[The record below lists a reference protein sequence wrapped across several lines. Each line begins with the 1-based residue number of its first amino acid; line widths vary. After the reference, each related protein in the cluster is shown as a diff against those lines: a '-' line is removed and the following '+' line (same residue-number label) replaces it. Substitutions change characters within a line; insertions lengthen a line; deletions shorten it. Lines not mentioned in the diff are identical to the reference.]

1 MIVSKLEYISRPAG
15 TTENRQGL
23 DKKAL
28 RLRFYTLLC
37 FGDILAIAISLTVST
52 FIPGVNAGLDMAMFV
67 GYAIIPVYCGIA
79 FGNQAYS
86 LGALRSSVA
95 SIRAALLSLIIAVSL
110 VIAGG
115 YGLHLLDDL
124 SRGLIGFGSVISAS
138 LIVAFRTFVRQYVR
152 HFCKSG
158 LDSEIIIVDA
168 HIEDAAVV
176 GENVVMARY
185 VGIEPNLNDPLMLHR
200 LGVILRNFD
209 RAVVIA
215 EPERW
220 ASWSLLLKGAN
231 ITGEIVMPSINGMRA
246 VGVGRH
252 GRDYTLVVAR
262 GPLSLAN
269 RAKKRLLDVAVTLPA
284 LVFLA
289 PLMLL
294 VALAIRVTSPGPV
307 FFKQQR
313 VGRGNQMFNILKF
326 RSMYDKQCDAAGHA
340 STGRDDKRVTPVGKF
355 IRATSIDELPQL
367 INVLI
372 GDMSLVGPRPHALG
386 SRAGDKLF
394 WEVDPQYWHRHALKP
409 GITGLAQV
417 RGFRGA
423 TEQHS
428 DLQNRLNSD
437 LEYVEGWSIWRDMA
451 ILVGTGM
458 VVVHKNAF

>member
-1 MIVSKLEYISRPAG
+1 MIVLKLEPIIRPNKI
-15 TTENRQGL
+15 TDDRQSV
-23 DKKAL
+23 DKTVV
-28 RLRFYTLLC
+28 RLRFYALLCIGDIVAIFSSFTFATLL
-37 FGDILAIAISLTVST
+37 
-52 FIPGVNAGLDMAMFV
+52 PGVEATVETALLVACV
-67 GYAIIPVYCGIA
+67 LVPIYCAIA
-79 FGNQAYS
+79 FGNLAYT
-86 LGALRSSVA
+86 LGALVSSVMSA
-95 SIRAALLSLIIAVSL
+95 RSAMLSLVFAVS
-110 VIAGG
+110 VAIACG
-115 YGLHLLDDL
+115 YGFQILDGV
-124 SRGLIGFGSVISAS
+124 SRGLVAIGVAGSAV
-138 LIVAFRTFVRQYVR
+138 LILLFRTIIRKSVRR
-152 HFCKSG
+152 FHKDNLS
-158 LDSEIIIVDA
+158 SEIIIVDA
-168 HIEDAAVV
+168 PVEDASVV
-176 GENVVMARY
+176 GENVVMAHY

-200 LGVILRNFD
+200 LGVILLNFD

-220 ASWSLLLKGAN
+220 AAWSLLLKGAN
-231 ITGEIVMPSINGMRA
+231 ITGEIVMPSINTMRA

-252 GRDYTLVVAR
+252 GRDHTLVVAR
-262 GPLSLAN
+262 GPLALAN

-284 LVFLA
+284 LVLLA

-294 VALAIRVTSPGPV
+294 VALAIRLDSSGPI

-313 VGRGNQMFNILKF
+313 IGRGNRMFNILKF
-326 RSMYDKQCDAAGHA
+326 RSMYDKECDAAGVA
-340 STGRDDKRVTPVGKF
+340 STGRADARVTRVGKF

-437 LEYVEGWSIWRDMA
+437 LEYVEGWSIWRDLS
-451 ILVGTGM
+451 ILFATGM

>member
-1 MIVSKLEYISRPAG
+1 MLCLGDVASILVGFLLASRIPLVTASLE
-15 TTENRQGL
+15 QGL
-23 DKKAL
+23 FVAL
-28 RLRFYTLLC
+28 IIVPIY
-37 FGDILAIAISLTVST
+37 
-52 FIPGVNAGLDMAMFV
+52 GVF
-67 GYAIIPVYCGIA
+67 A
-79 FGNQAYS
+79 FANQAYS
-86 LGALRSSVA
+86 LAAVVSSVA
-95 SIRAALLSLIIAVSL
+95 SVRSALLSLAATISV
-110 VIAGG
+110 VIAGC
-115 YGLHLLDDL
+115 YAIQMLEHL
-124 SRGLIGFGSVISAS
+124 SRGLVGAGSLISAF
-138 LIVAFRTFVRQYVR
+138 LIVINRTGMRHYVRQA
-152 HFCKSG
+152 HGKG
-158 LDSEIIIVDA
+158 LSSEIVIVDA
-168 HIEDAAVV
+168 PLDDVQV
-176 GENVVMARY
+176 SGENIVIARY
-185 VGIEPNLNDPLMLHR
+185 AGIEPNLNDPLMLHR
-200 LGVILRNFD
+200 LGVILRSFD

-231 ITGEIVMPSINGMRA
+231 ITGELMMPSINMIRP

-252 GRDYTLVVAR
+252 GTDHTLVVAH
-262 GPLSLAN
+262 GPLALAN
-269 RAKKRLLDVAVTLPA
+269 RAKKRALDLLVTIPA
-284 LVFLA
+284 LVLLA

-294 VALAIRVTSPGPV
+294 VALAIRLDSPGPI

-313 VGRGNQMFNILKF
+313 IGRGNRMFNILKF
-326 RSMYDKQCDAAGHA
+326 RSMYHNQCDLEGATSA
-340 STGRDDKRVTPVGKF
+340 SRTDNRITRVGRF

-409 GITGLAQV
+409 GITGLAQI

-437 LEYVEGWSIWRDMA
+437 LEYVEGWSIWRDLS
-451 ILVGTGM
+451 ILIATGM